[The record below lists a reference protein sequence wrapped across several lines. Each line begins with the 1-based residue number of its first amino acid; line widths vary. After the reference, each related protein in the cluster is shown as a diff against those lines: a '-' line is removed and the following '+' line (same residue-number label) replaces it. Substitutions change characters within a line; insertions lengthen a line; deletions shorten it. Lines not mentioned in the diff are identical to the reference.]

1 MNRAELKSQAKGILS
16 ANYWPIIGAT
26 VLVMAILAAV
36 ASVPGIGSIASYFII
51 PVNLGLTLYI
61 VGLIDGGKPS
71 ITDIFTNAF
80 DGRYYLR
87 RVGGYAWMMLFT
99 FLWSL
104 LFVIPG
110 IVKAYSYALTPYI
123 LAKYPEVQAKEAL
136 KVSMKIM
143 DGKKAELFVLQLSF
157 IGWAMLAGITFGL
170 LGIFFVIPYMA
181 ITDTLWYK
189 RTMESAIE
197 TGLFSYT
204 PVYTPVE

>member
-36 ASVPGIGSIASYFII
+36 ASVPGIGSIALYFII

-61 VGLIDGGKPS
+61 VGLIDGGKSS

-104 LFVIPG
+104 LFAIPG

-170 LGIFFVIPYMA
+170 LGIFFVIPYMT
-181 ITDTLWYK
+181 ITYTLWFK

-204 PVYTPVE
+204 PVE